1 MMVVGDIPDPA
12 DLLVI
17 GGGPGGYASAIAGA
31 QSGRSVMLVDRDEW
45 NGLGGSLPSR
55 RVHPEQG
62 TDRAGS
68 KRRRTRERHP
78 GLRVGDLSVDL
89 AAFQRHR
96 EAIVGNLAQGVA
108 GLMKHY
114 GVETVQGELRF
125 TGARRAVVTRTD
137 DRPKHIEFT
146 DVVIAVGARPVELP
160 SVPFD
165 GDRVLDSA
173 GLLAL
178 ETVPASLCVI
188 GGGYIG
194 LELGT
199 ALAKLGSKVT
209 IVEATDDLASGFGAD
224 TARLVRRSLE
234 RIGATILSGAVVRVA
249 RPGVRHR

>member
-1 MMVVGDIPDPA
+1 MVGD
-12 DLLVI
+12 
-17 GGGPGGYASAIAGA
+17 
-31 QSGRSVMLVDRDEW
+31 
-45 NGLGGSLPSR
+45 
-55 RVHPEQG
+55 
-62 TDRAGS
+62 
-68 KRRRTRERHP
+68 
-78 GLRVGDLSVDL
+78 
-89 AAFQRHR
+89 F
-96 EAIVGNLAQGVA
+96 AQGVA

-125 TGARRAVVTRTD
+125 TGARRAVVTRTG

-146 DVVIAVGARPVELP
+146 DAVIAVGARPVELP

-209 IVEATDDLASGFGAD
+209 IVEAADDLASGFGAD
-224 TARLVRRSLE
+224 AARLVRRSLE
-234 RIGATILSGAVVRVA
+234 RLGATILCGAVVRSLDPECVIVDTRRGDPDQRA
-249 RPGVRHR
+249 GRAGVGVRRPPSQHRVPRVWTNPASRPIPAGG